1 MTDLYNGTL
10 RIERVAYPV
19 CRVCGHWEIIDFP
32 DKDMPV
38 KDIVAKLRW
47 EGWMVSTK
55 GLLCYQCKAAGKG
68 REVTE

>member
-10 RIERVAYPV
+10 RIERVVCPV
-19 CRVCGHWEIIDFP
+19 CRVCGHSEINFF

-47 EGWMVSTK
+47 EGWTVSMK